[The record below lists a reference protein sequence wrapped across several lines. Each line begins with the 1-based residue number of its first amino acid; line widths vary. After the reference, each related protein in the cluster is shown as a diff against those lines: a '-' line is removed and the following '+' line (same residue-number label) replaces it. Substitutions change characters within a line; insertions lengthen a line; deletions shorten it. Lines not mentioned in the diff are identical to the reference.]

1 MKKQLDDLLR
11 LEHIVQS
18 IEKIEGYID
27 NLSYDEF
34 YKSDLHKSAVTNEL
48 MIIGE
53 AVSRLSEAIKNN
65 FTETEWKGLKNLRNV
80 VVHEYFAVDYSVIWE
95 LLKYNLTD
103 LKIDVQKIIC
113 KIK

>member
-103 LKIDVQKIIC
+103 LKIDVQKIIG